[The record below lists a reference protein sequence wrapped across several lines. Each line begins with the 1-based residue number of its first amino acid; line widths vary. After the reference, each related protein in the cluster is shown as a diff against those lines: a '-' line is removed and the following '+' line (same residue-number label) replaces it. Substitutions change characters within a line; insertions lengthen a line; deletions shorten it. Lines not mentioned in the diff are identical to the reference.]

1 MNMAVFHNT
10 LFTKTGGRSDLAH
23 ILVFD
28 LVFDLDQGLDQ
39 DSKVNAKQ
47 NSNNYL
53 GYLLKTGL
61 MYFSFDVTALQSI
74 RKLVCLFLK
83 I

>member
-28 LVFDLDQGLDQ
+28 LDQGLDQ
-39 DSKVNAKQ
+39 DSKVNVKQ

>member
-1 MNMAVFHNT
+1 MSTDIVAQKQTETIHKWMNMAVFHNT
-10 LFTKTGGRSDLAH
+10 VFTKTGGRSDLAH

-53 GYLLKTGL
+53 GYLLKTG
-61 MYFSFDVTALQSI
+61 
-74 RKLVCLFLK
+74 
-83 I
+83 